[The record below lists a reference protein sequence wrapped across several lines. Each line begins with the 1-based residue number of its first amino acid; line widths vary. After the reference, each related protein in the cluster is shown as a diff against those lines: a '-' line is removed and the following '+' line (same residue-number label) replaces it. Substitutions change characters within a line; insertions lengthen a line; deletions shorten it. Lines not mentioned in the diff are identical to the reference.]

1 MKSKDIKLQ
10 AKINFCTELFK
21 EMCEKY
27 KYKYKFTG
35 YIEEQKCRDFFFLGY
50 NIREKMFRDAAP
62 ITKEQELS
70 AALDETQRN

>member
-1 MKSKDIKLQ
+1 MKSKDIKIQ
-10 AKINFCTELFK
+10 AKINFCSELFK
-21 EMCEKY
+21 EICEKY
-27 KYKYKFTG
+27 SYKFSG
-35 YIEEQKCRDFFFLGY
+35 YTEEQKCRDFFFLGY